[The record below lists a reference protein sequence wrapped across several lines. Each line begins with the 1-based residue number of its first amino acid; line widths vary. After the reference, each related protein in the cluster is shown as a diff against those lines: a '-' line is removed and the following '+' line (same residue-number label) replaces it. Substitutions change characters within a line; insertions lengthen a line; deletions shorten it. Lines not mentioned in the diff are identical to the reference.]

1 MEKVIVTLRTSAAD
15 DEWAQQLRGPVAGE
29 LLALGLPGLAVNVR
43 DADVRDSL
51 MTLTTLDPP
60 VQALVSLWT
69 QQYYGDQVLMALEL
83 LGHYAEYIAAYLV
96 TESAP
101 LPPPVT
107 PFGERSPGLA
117 NMALLR
123 RPADMDEPT
132 WLARWH
138 GNHTPVAIATQSTF
152 SYVQNYVVRALTEDA
167 PVINAIV
174 EEHFPI
180 ESVSSLHAFFGA
192 ADDADLQSR
201 MEQMVA
207 STAAFG
213 ANVNIDA
220 VPTSRYVYRSPFM
233 GEQP

>member
-1 MEKVIVTLRTSAAD
+1 MVTLRTGAPD
-15 DEWAQQLRGPVAGE
+15 DAWAEQLRGPVAQE
-29 LLALGLPGLAVNVR
+29 LLALGLPGVTVNVR
-43 DADVRDSL
+43 DADVRDSM
-51 MTLTTLDPP
+51 MTLTVLDPP
-60 VQALVSLWT
+60 VQAVVSLWT

-83 LGHYAEYIAAYLV
+83 LGHQAEYIAAYLV

-101 LPPPVT
+101 LPPPT
-107 PFGERSPGLA
+107 SPIGERSPGLA

-123 RPADMDEPT
+123 RPAHIDEPT
-132 WLARWH
+132 WLSRWH

-152 SYVQNYVVRALTEDA
+152 TYVQNYVVRALTEDA

-180 ESVSSLHAFFGA
+180 ESVRSLHAFFGA
-192 ADDADLQSR
+192 ADDADLQDR
-201 MEQMVA
+201 MEKMVA

-220 VPTSRYVYRSPFM
+220 VPTSRYVLRSPFVA
-233 GEQP
+233 EQA

>member
-1 MEKVIVTLRTSAAD
+1 MEKVIVTLRTSAPD
-15 DEWAQQLRGPVAGE
+15 DEWAENLRGPVAQE
-29 LLALGLPGLAVNVR
+29 LLGLGLPGLTINVR
-43 DADVRDSL
+43 DRDVRDSM
-51 MTLTTLDPP
+51 MTLTILDPP

-83 LGHYAEYIAAYLV
+83 LGHQAEEIAAYLV

-101 LPPPVT
+101 LPPPPT
-107 PFGERSPGLA
+107 PLGERAPGLA

-132 WLARWH
+132 WLSRWH

-152 SYVQNYVVRALTEDA
+152 AYVQNYVVRALTENA

-174 EEHFPI
+174 EELFPI
-180 ESVSSLHAFFGA
+180 EAVSSLHAFFGA
-192 ADDADLQSR
+192 ADDADLQNR

-213 ANVNIDA
+213 ASTNIDA
-220 VPTSRYVYRSPFM
+220 VPTSRYLFRSPFQA
-233 GEQP
+233 GPA

>member
-1 MEKVIVTLRTSAAD
+1 MEKVIVTLRTATAD
-15 DEWAQQLRGPVAGE
+15 DEWAEQLRGPVAQE
-29 LLALGLPGLAVNVR
+29 LLALGLPGLTVNVR
-43 DADVRDSL
+43 DRDVRDSM
-51 MTLTTLDPP
+51 MTLTVLDPP
-60 VQALVSLWT
+60 VQALISVWT
-69 QQYYGDQVLMALEL
+69 QQYYGDQMLMALEL
-83 LGHYAEYIAAYLV
+83 LGHYAEEIAAYLV

-101 LPPPVT
+101 LPPPST
-107 PFGERSPGLA
+107 PPGQRSPGLA

-123 RPADMDEPT
+123 RPADMDEAT

-152 SYVQNYVVRALTEDA
+152 TYVQNYVVRALTEEA

-180 ESVSSLHAFFGA
+180 EAVSSLHAFFGA

-220 VPTSRYVYRSPFM
+220 VPTSRYLFRSPFVA
-233 GEQP
+233 EQQ